1 MKIET
6 LWELLQDEKYACL
19 TVAEFVEIIK
29 DSRVM
34 EEDDISFLTD
44 PDWKPETVTYY
55 GDENSK
61 LNRTG
66 GK

>member
-6 LWELLQDEKYACL
+6 LWELLQEGRYACL

-29 DSRVM
+29 DSKVM

-44 PDWKPETVTYY
+44 PEWKPETVVHHINKET
-55 GDENSK
+55 K
-61 LNRTG
+61 
-66 GK
+66 